1 MTPMTEPSL
10 SAAPAIPAY
19 RDIQRVTLPRVM
31 RSEWTKL
38 RSLPSTLWLLV
49 ATVIARR
56 RRRPAGRPAPAVRPA
71 ARACRHSRLQPRPAS
86 ASPESAW
93 PS

>member
-19 RDIQRVTLPRVM
+19 RDMQRVTLPRVM

-49 ATVIARR
+49 ATVILV
-56 RRRPAGRPAPAVRPA
+56 AGGGLLAALLQLSCP
-71 ARACRHSRLQPRPAS
+71 ARAGMPP
-86 ASPESAW
+86 
-93 PS
+93 